1 MTILADY
8 QIRHLAKKG
17 MIEPWFEGVKR
28 PGKISYGISSYGYDA
43 VLAPRIK
50 LFSNLHGAVIDPKA
64 MDERCFHDVEGDSF
78 VIPPNSYA
86 LGHTV
91 ERFSIPND
99 VLVICLGKSTYARA
113 GIIVNVTPLEPGWK
127 GHVTLEIS
135 NATPLP
141 ARVYAHEGICQFV
154 FLRGTLPERTYA
166 DRSGTYQ
173 GQSGITLPRIAGG
186 AQDAD
191 LRAVARVVVA
201 RDSYC
206 ACNSFLGG
214 LTGIGMTDRSA

>member
-1 MTILADY
+1 MTVLADH
-8 QIRHLAKKG
+8 QIRQLAQRG
-17 MIEPWFEGVKR
+17 MIEPWFEGERR

-43 VLAPRIK
+43 QLAPRIK
-50 LFSNLHGAVIDPKA
+50 LFSNLHGAIIDPKA

-91 ERFSIPND
+91 ERFSIPRD
-99 VLVICLGKSTYARA
+99 VMVICLGKSTYARA
-113 GIIVNVTPLEPGWK
+113 GIIVNVTPLEPGWQ

-141 ARVYAHEGICQFV
+141 ARVYANEGICQFV
-154 FLRGTLPERTYA
+154 FLRGEYKPERTYA
-166 DRSGTYQ
+166 ERSGTYQ
-173 GQSGITLPRIAGG
+173 GQSGITLPRLAGG

-191 LRAVARVVVA
+191 LRAAARAVAQDGGCLTMSR
-201 RDSYC
+201 
-206 ACNSFLGG
+206 LGG
-214 LTGIGMTDRSA
+214 LAGIGMTDRSE

>member
-1 MTILADY
+1 MTILPDY
-8 QIRHLAKKG
+8 KIRQLAQVG

-43 VLAPRIK
+43 SLAPRIK

-191 LRAVARVVVA
+191 LRAVARVVA

-206 ACNSFLGG
+206 ACNSFIGG